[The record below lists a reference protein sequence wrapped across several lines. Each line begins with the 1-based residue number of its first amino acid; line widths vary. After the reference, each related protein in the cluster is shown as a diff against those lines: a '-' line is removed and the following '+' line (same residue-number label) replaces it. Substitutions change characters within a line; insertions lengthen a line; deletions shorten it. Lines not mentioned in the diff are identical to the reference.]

1 MLTTCLSAKNAST
14 LGKAA
19 SILSNGGLVIVPTET
34 VYGIAALASDGIAIE
49 RIYQIKGRPDHK
61 ALLAHIDGLEMAK
74 KLAMLNPLAEKL
86 IASFWPGP
94 LTLVLPKLTSANIHE
109 NAGGGLPSIAVRCP
123 DHDFTKNL
131 IAKLNQP
138 LVAPSANFS
147 GEPPPASLGEL
158 SEQIANNVDLIV
170 DGGTC
175 ISGQPSTLID
185 LTGASPKILRQGA
198 LSRQQIEQ
206 VSGSL
211 G

>member
-1 MLTTCLSAKNAST
+1 MLTTCLQAAGAET
-14 LGKAA
+14 LDKAA
-19 SILSNGGLVIVPTET
+19 NLLLAGGLVIVPTET
-34 VYGIAALASDGIAIE
+34 VYGIAALASDGAAIE
-49 RIYQIKGRPDHK
+49 RIYQIKGRPENK
-61 ALLAHIDGLEMAK
+61 ALLAHVDGLEMAA
-74 KLAMLNPLAEKL
+74 KLAKMNPLAEIL
-86 IASFWPGP
+86 IAKFWPGP
-94 LTLVLPKLTSANIHE
+94 LTLVLPKIASANIHE

-147 GEPPPASLGEL
+147 GEPPPASLSDL
-158 SEQIANNVDLIV
+158 SEQIANNVDMIV

-175 ISGQPSTLID
+175 ISGKPSTLID
-185 LTGASPKILRQGA
+185 LTTDKPQILRQGA
-198 LSRQQIEQ
+198 LSRQKIEQ

>member
-1 MLTTCLSAKNAST
+1 MATTCLSAKDAST

-34 VYGIAALASDGIAIE
+34 VYGIAAMASDGLAIE
-49 RIYQIKGRPDHK
+49 RIYQIKGRPENK
-61 ALLAHIDGLEMAK
+61 ALLAHVDGLEMAK
-74 KLAMLNPLAEKL
+74 TLATLNPLAEEL
-86 IASFWPGP
+86 IAKFWPGP
-94 LTLVLPKLTSANIHE
+94 LTLVLPKLESANIHE

-123 DHDFTKNL
+123 DHDFTKSL
-131 IAKLNQP
+131 ITKLNQP

-147 GEPPPASLGEL
+147 GEPPPASLSEL
-158 SEQIANNVDLIV
+158 SEQIANNVDMII

-185 LTGASPKILRQGA
+185 LTTDKPKILRQGA
-198 LSRQQIEQ
+198 LSRQKIEQ
-206 VSGSL
+206 VSGSI